1 MARTRRPRVVAVI
14 PARFAAVRL
23 PGKPLLNE
31 TGKYLVQH
39 VWDRVIQARRLSR
52 VLIATDDKRIERA
65 AKSFGAEVAMTSP
78 DHPNGTSR
86 CAEVARK
93 IPCDH
98 VINIQGDE
106 PDIDPATVDKCAAL
120 LGSCDMST
128 VATTFLSPEEESN
141 PARVKVV
148 LDRDGY
154 ALYFSRTR
162 IPSAGPALLH
172 LGLYG
177 YTRKFLLKLA
187 RLPATPLAEQERL
200 EQLRVLENGHRIR
213 VAVVDTD
220 NPGGIDTP
228 ADYAAFVARYKGRL
242 RTSDIRLQ

>member
-1 MARTRRPRVVAVI
+1 MSRPRRPRVVAVI

-39 VWDRVIQARRLSR
+39 VWERVVEARRVSRVI
-52 VLIATDDKRIERA
+52 IATDDERIARA
-65 AKSFGAEVAMTSP
+65 GRSFGAEVAMTPSSI
-78 DHPNGTSR
+78 PNGTSR
-86 CAEVARK
+86 CAAVVRK
-93 IPCDH
+93 IACDH
-98 VINIQGDE
+98 VINVQGDE
-106 PDIDPATVDKCAAL
+106 PDIDPALIDKAAAML
-120 LGSCDMST
+120 EKCEMST
-128 VATTFLSPEEESN
+128 VATTYLTPEEAVN

-154 ALYFSRTR
+154 ALYFSRSR

-177 YTRKFLLKLA
+177 YTKKFLAKLA
-187 RLPATPLAEQERL
+187 KMTASPLSEQERL

-213 VAVVDTD
+213 VAVVDTP

-228 ADYAAFVARYKGRL
+228 ADYAAFVARCKTRAVAAQ
-242 RTSDIRLQ
+242 S

>member
-1 MARTRRPRVVAVI
+1 MARRPSVVAVI

-39 VWDRVIQARRLSR
+39 VWERVIEARRVTR
-52 VLIATDDKRIERA
+52 VLIATDDERIARA
-65 AKSFGAEVAMTSP
+65 AKSFGAEVAMTAAAL
-78 DHPNGTSR
+78 PNGTSR
-86 CAEVARK
+86 CAAAVRK
-93 IPCDH
+93 IACDH

-106 PDIDPATVDKCAAL
+106 PDIDPATIDRCAAL
-120 LGSCDMST
+120 LNGCEMST
-128 VATTFLSPEEESN
+128 AATTFLRPEEESN
-141 PARVKVV
+141 PSRVKVV
-148 LDRDGY
+148 LDRAGY
-154 ALYFSRTR
+154 ALYFSRAR
-162 IPSAGPALLH
+162 IPSAGPTLLH

-177 YTRKFLLKLA
+177 YTRRFLVKLA
-187 RLPATPLAEQERL
+187 RLPATPLSEQERL

-213 VAVVDTD
+213 VAVVDTE

-242 RTSDIRLQ
+242 QK

>member
-1 MARTRRPRVVAVI
+1 MPRSRRPRVVAVI
-14 PARFAAVRL
+14 PSRFAAVRL

-39 VWDRVIQARRLSR
+39 VWERVIQARRVSR
-52 VLIATDDKRIERA
+52 VLIATDDDRIARVARA
-65 AKSFGAEVAMTSP
+65 FGAEVAMTSP
-78 DHPNGTSR
+78 DIPNGTSR
-86 CAEVARK
+86 CAAAVRK
-93 IPCDH
+93 IACDH
-98 VINIQGDE
+98 VINVQGDE

-120 LGSCDMST
+120 LASCEMST
-128 VATTFLSPEEESN
+128 VATTFLSPEEVTN

-154 ALYFSRTR
+154 SLYFSRAR

-177 YTRKFLLKLA
+177 YTRKFLMKLA

-213 VAVVDTD
+213 VAVVDTA

-228 ADYAAFVARYKGRL
+228 ADYAAFVARYRSKN
-242 RTSDIRLQ
+242 QK